1 MKTLIIGAKGL
12 LGQELVKVFSD
23 QEVLAWDREDL
34 DVTNFSE
41 AAVKILAVKPDLI
54 INCAA
59 YNNVDVA
66 EGDGKEMVFKMNAEV
81 PERLAQI
88 SVELGATFVQYS
100 SDYVFDGEKDSGYSE
115 DEPTSPISEYGR
127 AKAEGEKRVLAI
139 VGKNYI
145 IRPSRIF
152 GVSGIGEGAKKNFV
166 DLMIDLSK
174 TKAEFDMVDEE
185 LTSPTYAPDLA
196 RRTRE
201 IVENFPP
208 GIYHGANSG
217 FCTWYGFA
225 KEIFR
230 LIGREDIVLN
240 PVPSSKFPRPAKRP
254 RCSVLLNT
262 KLPAARS
269 WQVALGEY
277 LEKNS

>member
-12 LGQELVKVFSD
+12 LGQELVKVFFD

-41 AAVKILAVKPDLI
+41 AATKISETKPDLI

-59 YNNVDVA
+59 YNNVDLA

-81 PERLAQI
+81 PEKLAQI
-88 SVELGATFVQYS
+88 SVELGATFIQYS
-100 SDYVFDGEKDSGYSE
+100 SDYVFAGEKAEGYQE
-115 DEPTSPISEYGR
+115 DEPISPISEYGR
-127 AKAEGEKRVLAI
+127 AKAEGEKRVSAI
-139 VGKNYI
+139 KGKNYI

-152 GVSGIGEGAKKNFV
+152 GVSGVGEGAKKNFV

-174 TKAEFDMVDEE
+174 IKSEFDMVDEE

-201 IVENFPP
+201 IVENYPP
-208 GIYHGANSG
+208 GIYHGTNSG
-217 FCTWYGFA
+217 SCTWYSFA

-262 KLPAARS
+262 KLPAARP
-269 WQVALGEY
+269 WQAALAEY
-277 LEKNS
+277 LKK